1 MAPGPPGPPG
11 PSGRAPVAFGRLA
24 VPQLLADLQ
33 QPDSGTR
40 LRVLASLLD
49 LIHDPERLYQTVTEG
64 FLQQLKVLLKDK
76 DPSVRTKT
84 CEVLEVVATHS
95 LGRQVL
101 LSPLRPL
108 LVDLLEDCCAPCR
121 RSVLRVMELLAVPPA
136 GGAALLTLVPRL
148 VLKLE
153 EEEDEEEE
161 EVLLLSVVGRCSRL
175 DALPALGSN
184 AVSLLRPRLT
194 HRSSAVRREAAA
206 AMMALSVPVDGKR
219 QLCEQDVLRLIVP
232 LLKDEDVRVQTNA
245 AGVVMN
251 TVILTAGK
259 QQCLGLDVV
268 PVLLDLVS
276 EPPQEDQGDLGGR
289 GRGRR
294 KPLLLYSL
302 QALSALAE
310 APAGR
315 RLLLQ
320 QLPLLERR
328 SQDAQEDPD
337 VRQAAQTAI
346 RVITWTP

>member
-1 MAPGPPGPPG
+1 MFSFGYLATAA
-11 PSGRAPVAFGRLA
+11 SGQTPLNWTRTPLNLTRTHLSRVRGHL
-24 VPQLLADLQ
+24 PLLADLQ

-64 FLQQLKVLLKDK
+64 NRTGTETLHTVNNLQKISSHLISWIVWFICFFRLKHCW
-76 DPSVRTKT
+76 PSPLQ
-84 CEVLEVVATHS
+84 VLEVES
-95 LGRQVL
+95 LL
-101 LSPLRPL
+101 P
-108 LVDLLEDCCAPCR
+108 R
-121 RSVLRVMELLAVPPA
+121 RSGASSGLRERNAVCRPA

-251 TVILTAGK
+251 TVILT
-259 QQCLGLDVV
+259 
-268 PVLLDLVS
+268 
-276 EPPQEDQGDLGGR
+276 EDQGDLGGR